1 MKYFMTHQ
9 GGNLHDKFNAEA
21 LKHPNMKT
29 KELETMLTVER
40 KK

>member
-1 MKYFMTHQ
+1 MTHQ
-9 GGNLHDKFNAEA
+9 GGNLHNKFNAEA
-21 LKHPNMKT
+21 SKHPNMRM